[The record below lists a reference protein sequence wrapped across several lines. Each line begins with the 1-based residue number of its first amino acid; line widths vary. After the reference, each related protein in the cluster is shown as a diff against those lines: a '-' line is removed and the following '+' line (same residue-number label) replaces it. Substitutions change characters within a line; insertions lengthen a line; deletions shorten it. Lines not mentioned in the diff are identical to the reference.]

1 MSLLGMA
8 MGQQVCSTGSLTCDA
23 CPKCISAT
31 CSSAPVPLPRKSDF
45 WPPQEILQRPWGPD
59 PIPANLESELEWFQ
73 KTVLDVLPSSVK
85 QSATVYA
92 LTDVEKTL
100 VKISLSEWQ
109 TERAAGTYT
118 CEQIATA
125 LIKRAKY
132 LQDVQKM
139 NHFMYWTSFETDDE
153 DTTPTTQSLAV
164 FDWIEVVM
172 DQAKALDAKAASDG
186 VEAIAP
192 LYCYPVPLKG
202 TMATVKFPS
211 SAGFAVLQEKFA
223 LIDADLVTLVSQAN
237 GVLFG
242 KTNVPEL
249 AHSWGTG
256 NYANGLC
263 FNPWDY
269 DMMTG
274 GSSGGSAAA
283 VASYTA
289 AIAVTEDTEGS
300 TNTPAARNQLFGYDP
315 PKFHYP
321 NGGNPSLTVR
331 NDQLGLNARSIDD
344 IISFDQAVLDTSEA
358 HAAAEAY
365 VGGLSNADITI
376 GCSNV
381 YYNYTTAT
389 DAILAKYDEAMMVL
403 KDAGFTFAENCQ
415 DLDPMVEVPDAE
427 GESSNAVWYSEL
439 EAFLRDVLGEEELSP
454 WDVLLN
460 GLYDFGTTLSTDW
473 MFNWQEG
480 GCGLINLDSEEAR
493 EKYKGPIPAQRSEA
507 YNTYFDEFGVDLLMG
522 PSQYCDKV
530 LWTEDI
536 GGSVGANDGCDGG
549 RSKAG
554 CMYSCHSMGIIGSK
568 DKTFTKAKF
577 VVPIGLTEIGEPFTI
592 QFMSRAGPREATV
605 PAIEWVYDEEGPKTW
620 NLEELYMTKRIAD
633 TLAAAGLERADAPI
647 NEEIFSLDVD
657 PSADPSAAVRIEGSL
672 FTFSLTVAMTL
683 AVMVFVSM

>member
-1 MSLLGMA
+1 MGLLGIA
-8 MGQQVCSTGSLTCDA
+8 MGQDVCSTGSLTCDA
-23 CPKCISAT
+23 CPNCASAT
-31 CSSAPVPLPRKSDF
+31 CAATTVPLPRKSDF
-45 WPPQEILQRPWGPD
+45 WPPEELLQRTNGPD
-59 PIPANLESELEWFQ
+59 PIPPNLAAELEWFQ
-73 KTVLDVLPSSVK
+73 TTVLDVLPSSVK
-85 QSATVYA
+85 QSATAYA
-92 LTDVEKTL
+92 LTDVEETL
-100 VKISLSEWQ
+100 VKISLVDWQ

-125 LIKRAKY
+125 LTKRAKY

-139 NHFMYWTSFETDDE
+139 NHFMYWNAFETDDG
-153 DTTPTTQSLAV
+153 TTTAEQLAV
-164 FDWIEVVM
+164 YDWIEIVM
-172 DQAKALDAKAASDG
+172 DQAKALDAKAATDG

-202 TMATVKFPS
+202 TMSTVMFPS
-211 SAGFAVLQEKFA
+211 SSGFAALQEKFA
-223 LIDADLVTLVSQAN
+223 VKDAELVTLISQAN

-289 AIAVTEDTEGS
+289 AIAITEDTEGS
-300 TNTPAARNQLFGYDP
+300 TNTPAARNHLFGYDP

-321 NGGNPSLTVR
+321 NGGNPSLTYR

-344 IISFDQAVLDTSEA
+344 IIAFDQAVLDTSVA
-358 HAAAEAY
+358 HAAAEAF
-365 VGGLSNADITI
+365 VAGLDNAGITI

-381 YYNYTTAT
+381 FYDYTTAT
-389 DAILAKYDEAMMVL
+389 DAIQAKYNEAMMVL
-403 KDAGFTFAENCQ
+403 KDAGFTFAESCQ
-415 DLDPMVEVPDAE
+415 DTDAMVEVPDAE
-427 GESSNAVWYSEL
+427 GESSNAAWYSEF
-439 EAFLRDVLGEEELSP
+439 EAFIRDGLGEADLNP

-460 GLYDFGTTLSTDW
+460 GFYDFGTTLTMGW
-473 MFNWQEG
+473 MFASQDS
-480 GCGLINLDSEEAR
+480 GCALINGDTEELKA
-493 EKYKGPIPAQRSEA
+493 KYLGPIPAQRSDV
-507 YNTYFDEFGVDLLMG
+507 YNTYFDEFNVDLLMG

-549 RSKAG
+549 RALGG
-554 CMYSCHSMGIIGSK
+554 CLYNCHAMGILGSK

-577 VVPIGLTEIGEPFTI
+577 VVPIGLTEIGEPLTI
-592 QFMSRAGPREATV
+592 QFMSRAGPRGATV

-620 NLEELYMTKRIAD
+620 NLEELYMVKRIAD
-633 TLAAAGLERADAPI
+633 TLAAAGLGRADAPI
-647 NEEIFSLDVD
+647 NEISGLDLTVPD
-657 PSADPSAAVRIEGSL
+657 LDSSAAVRVEGYLLS
-672 FTFSLTVAMTL
+672 FGSTVAMAL
-683 AVMVFVSM
+683 AVVFVSM